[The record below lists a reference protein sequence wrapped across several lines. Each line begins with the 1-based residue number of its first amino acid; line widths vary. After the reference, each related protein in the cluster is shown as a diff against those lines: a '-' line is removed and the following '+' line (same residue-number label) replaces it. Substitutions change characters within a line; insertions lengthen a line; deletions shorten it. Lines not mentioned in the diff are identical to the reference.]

1 MHFWTIAV
9 KNRCSTAKH
18 CEKCT
23 FWQLRSSCGED
34 IAQSILVDCPV
45 LLIAQSISLAIEG
58 AASLQLTALPTV
70 NNCLYPP
77 VSQLASSSSTIMY
90 FFSLFPQSSW
100 TTSSLCQQTY
110 RPRQPL
116 RPPDSFSRF
125 CGTPGWCHQHQFV
138 FTPALIWSTSLS
150 DSKTL
155 QKHFSGLSDLT
166 WRCR

>member
-1 MHFWTIAV
+1 MHLWTIAV

-23 FWQLRSSCGED
+23 FWQLCSSCGVD
-34 IAQSILVDCPV
+34 IAQSILVECPV
-45 LLIAQSISLAIEG
+45 LLIAQSISLAIEC
-58 AASLQLTALPTV
+58 AASLQLTALPTGP
-70 NNCLYPP
+70 NCLYPP

-110 RPRQPL
+110 RPRRPL

-125 CGTPGWCHQHQFV
+125 CGTLAPVCIHTRFDMITK
-138 FTPALIWSTSLS
+138 FI
-150 DSKTL
+150 
-155 QKHFSGLSDLT
+155 
-166 WRCR
+166 R

>member
-23 FWQLRSSCGED
+23 FWQLRSSCSVD
-34 IAQSILVDCPV
+34 IAQTILVDCPV
-45 LLIAQSISLAIEG
+45 RLIAQSISLAIEG
-58 AASLQLTALPTV
+58 AASLQLTALPTGP
-70 NNCLYPP
+70 NCLYPP

-90 FFSLFPQSSW
+90 FFSLFPQLFW

-110 RPRQPL
+110 RPRRPL

-125 CGTPGWCHQHQFV
+125 CGTLAPVCIH
-138 FTPALIWSTSLS
+138 TRLIWSTSFS
-150 DSKTL
+150 DNKTL